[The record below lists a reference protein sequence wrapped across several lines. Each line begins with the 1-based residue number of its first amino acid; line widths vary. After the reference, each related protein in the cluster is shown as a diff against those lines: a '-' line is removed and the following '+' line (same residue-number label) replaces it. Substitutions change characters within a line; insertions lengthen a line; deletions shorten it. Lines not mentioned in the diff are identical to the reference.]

1 MLLRDF
7 RRPCPCCTDCY
18 YPPLSAL
25 LGPTH
30 GPWRSKKPLPCYF
43 HDPPPDGTHPA
54 TQMRPADRGLL
65 IAVFIIRTEPAYLA
79 SPIAVRIWLLK
90 TEVFNLSGCRFSRDL
105 ETMNKRLKAEVPEL
119 KHHWPFVSFAPP
131 PCI

>member
-18 YPPLSAL
+18 YPPLSAH

-54 TQMRPADRGLL
+54 TPMTPPDRGLL
-65 IAVFIIRTEPAYLA
+65 MAILFL
-79 SPIAVRIWLLK
+79 
-90 TEVFNLSGCRFSRDL
+90 
-105 ETMNKRLKAEVPEL
+105 
-119 KHHWPFVSFAPP
+119 
-131 PCI
+131 